1 MQFQKVQKNNEKVT
15 KPSNTIKITTRKYII
30 QTMTNNS
37 NKKNKSKTNLSTKS
51 IVSSKSSSLSTTRKS
66 ATTIPKLTATPKSL
80 KKLRNPNGKLF
91 LCPPQK

>member
-1 MQFQKVQKNNEKVT
+1 MQFQKVHKKNEKVT

-30 QTMTNNS
+30 QTMTKNS

-51 IVSSKSSSLSTTRKS
+51 IVSSKFKN
-66 ATTIPKLTATPKSL
+66 L
-80 KKLRNPNGKLF
+80 KELRNPNGQLF

>member
-1 MQFQKVQKNNEKVT
+1 MQFQKVHKKNEKVT

-30 QTMTNNS
+30 QTMTKNS

-51 IVSSKSSSLSTTRKS
+51 IVSSKFKN
-66 ATTIPKLTATPKSL
+66 L
-80 KKLRNPNGKLF
+80 KELRNPNDQLF